1 MKTIQKGTIVKRT
14 DNETAD
20 HLVKNGGYQFVP
32 KSTWKV
38 IRDAEKEVVKKD
50 IVKTTPLRI
59 KKNNKK

>member
-1 MKTIQKGTIVKRT
+1 MKTIQKGTVVKRA

-20 HLVKNGGYQFVP
+20 HLVMNGGYQFVP

-50 IVKTTPLRI
+50 SGRTTPPPI
-59 KKNNKK
+59 KKNKKK